1 MPFSKNIML
10 LSTILSFVLFQLA
23 SAQTPSAPQPLPRAS
38 ASTSPLADSE
48 VGMIVSFF
56 VVLLLMIFIC
66 IGIAVLNARRKAK
79 VSARSVRRTRNEA
92 VKEDKRVSFVLPVYV
107 ENVNNDLNCSQSK
120 PEQAM
125 PPRSSSKIKDT
136 RRLEDVNGY
145 SIPIN

>member
-1 MPFSKNIML
+1 MPFSTNIML
-10 LSTILSFVLFQLA
+10 LSTLLSFVLFHLA
-23 SAQTPSAPQPLPRAS
+23 SAQSPPTPNPQPRAS

-48 VGMIVSFF
+48 VGMLVSFF
-56 VVLLLMIFIC
+56 VVLLLMLFIC
-66 IGIAVLNARRKAK
+66 IAISVLNARKKAK

-92 VKEDKRVSFVLPVYV
+92 VKEDERVSIVLPVYV

-125 PPRSSSKIKDT
+125 PPRSSSKIKET